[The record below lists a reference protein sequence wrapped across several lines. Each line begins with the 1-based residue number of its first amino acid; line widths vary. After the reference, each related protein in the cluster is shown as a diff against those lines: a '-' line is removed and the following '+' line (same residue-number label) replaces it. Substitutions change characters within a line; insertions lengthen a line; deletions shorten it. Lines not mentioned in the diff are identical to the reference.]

1 MTNRLWIVASI
12 LQTAMF
18 VALILLNARTE
29 DRLLA
34 RLAAIEVVLSD
45 VRLHN
50 CEAK

>member
-1 MTNRLWIVASI
+1 
-12 LQTAMF
+12 MF

-29 DRLLA
+29 DRLLS

-50 CEAK
+50 CEPK